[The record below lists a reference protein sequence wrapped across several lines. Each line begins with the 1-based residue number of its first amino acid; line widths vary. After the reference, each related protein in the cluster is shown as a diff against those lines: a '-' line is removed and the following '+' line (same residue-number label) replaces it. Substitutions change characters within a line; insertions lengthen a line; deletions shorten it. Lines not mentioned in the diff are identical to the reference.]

1 MPKKPVKEN
10 EKEWSET
17 LDFNKPSF
25 TFIPKGNHQWK
36 QQGFYLV
43 CKSCDLQHAVFIGPD
58 KIMVGTDKEGQPIL
72 KSKKSIKGF
81 LT

>member
-1 MPKKPVKEN
+1 MPKKHVKEN
-10 EKEWSET
+10 KKEWSET

-25 TFIPKGNHQWK
+25 TFVPKGNHAWR
-36 QQGFYLV
+36 QQGGSLV
-43 CKSCDLQHAVFIGPD
+43 CKSCDLQHAVFIGMD

>member
-1 MPKKPVKEN
+1 MPKKHVKEN
-10 EKEWSET
+10 KKEWSET

-81 LT
+81 